1 MTDSPEAVAAKSEGW
16 AAGKAKR
23 QPMTPIA
30 QARRDPFELVREY
43 AGLWGKLVVR
53 NLREIDMPDEE
64 IDATRKRMMDWIGV
78 VEAHDKAV
86 RAVLRDLGTPQ
97 TDRSSLIRDM
107 LASQEQIRRE
117 MFGR

>member
-1 MTDSPEAVAAKSEGW
+1 MTDSPEVIAAKSEGW
-16 AAGKAKR
+16 ADGKAKR
-23 QPMTPIA
+23 QPLTPIV
-30 QARRDPFELVREY
+30 QSRHDPFELVREY

-64 IDATRKRMMDWIGV
+64 IDATRKRMMDWIVV

-86 RAVLRDLGTPQ
+86 RGVLRDLGTPQ